1 MRPGRRETQDP
12 VEAGSTNVAR
22 MAHVSGVIRDPNI
35 LFVFT
40 DQQRADS
47 LGAVNGWARTPHL
60 DALADE
66 GVLFT
71 SCFANAP
78 VCIPSRFS
86 LMSGLYPHNL
96 GVQTNRTITYP
107 TRLETWVEVLRR
119 SGYRTSLFG
128 KLHLHPTQG
137 DLRKR
142 ERLVRRFGFDDVDEV
157 AGPRALQACSTALT
171 DQWERDGVR
180 DAYRRDV
187 AERYANTPWV
197 VRPSPVGLDL
207 YYDTYVGRSAA
218 AYLRSY
224 DRPEPWFCY
233 VGFPGPHEPWDTPE
247 PWASAYEPRTMPAP
261 RAAPRSSG
269 DRSVGALDRRLH
281 DRPDISPGEIAALRA
296 DYAGGV
302 SLIDDVIGEVLQVVR
317 DRGEWDR
324 TIVVFTSDHGEMNGD
339 AGLLYKEV
347 FLDGAVRVPLIIRD
361 PTGCA
366 GGEVADPV
374 ELIDVGATILDLA
387 GRSDD
392 ATFRMGRSMAGVV
405 RDPASP
411 PPRTD
416 VLSELRGEVML
427 ATADWKIA
435 LNAEGETYLL
445 FRRSGDESENLAGI
459 EQFED
464 IQRSM
469 EHRVLR
475 RLVAT
480 STGDQVIAELQRPST
495 TVATLLRR
503 LAGDRRYDDLRV
515 RLAAP
520 LARARHLVGR

>member
-1 MRPGRRETQDP
+1 
-12 VEAGSTNVAR
+12 
-22 MAHVSGVIRDPNI
+22 MAPSSGVAQGPNV

-47 LGAVNGWARTPHL
+47 LGIVNGWAKTPHL
-60 DALADE
+60 DALAEE

-96 GVQTNRTITYP
+96 GVQTNRYVTYP
-107 TRLETWVEVLRR
+107 EWLETWPGVLRR
-119 SGYRTSLFG
+119 RGYRTSMFG

-157 AGPRALQACSTALT
+157 AGPRALRSCSANLT
-171 DQWERDGVR
+171 DRWEEAGVR
-180 DAYRRDV
+180 VAYRRDV
-187 AERYANTPWV
+187 AERYNNTPWV
-197 VRPSPVGLDL
+197 VRPSPVGADL
-207 YYDTYVGRSAA
+207 YYDTYVARSAA
-218 AYLRSY
+218 AYLRGY

-247 PWASAYEPRTMPAP
+247 PWASAYDPAAMDPPRPEPR
-261 RAAPRSSG
+261 SG
-269 DRSVGALDRRLH
+269 AERPTGMLDDRLR
-281 DRPDISPGEIAALRA
+281 DRPAVSPPEVAALRA

-302 SLIDDVIGEVLQVVR
+302 SLIDELIGEVLDVVR
-317 DRGEWDR
+317 ARGEWER
-324 TIVVFTSDHGEMNGD
+324 TVVVFTSDHGEMNGD

-361 PTGCA
+361 PTGRSGA
-366 GGEVADPV
+366 TVTDPV
-374 ELIDVGATILDLA
+374 ELVDLGATVLDLA
-387 GRSDD
+387 GRGDTG
-392 ATFRMGRSMAGVV
+392 TFRMGRSLADVV
-405 RDPASP
+405 RGDAAAPARS
-411 PPRTD
+411 D
-416 VLSELRGEVML
+416 VLSELHGEVML

-445 FRRSGDESENLAGI
+445 FRRSDDETENLAGV
-459 EQFED
+459 EGHEE
-464 IQRSM
+464 IQRSL

-475 RLVAT
+475 RLVES
-480 STGDQVIAELQRPST
+480 STRDQDFADLRPPSNPAESW
-495 TVATLLRR
+495 LRR
-503 LAGDRRYDDLRV
+503 LVGDRRFDDLS
-515 RLAAP
+515 
-520 LARARHLVGR
+520 ARAAGPVGRAKGLVARRGPRR